1 MSISSGWL
9 TKKQSPFHPPCRHSK
24 LPRSPASSLP
34 GSRGHWS
41 LGDPFSHSG
50 KWWSSLVGAAAQAP
64 GLVGPSEP
72 MGLTFT
78 TTRLQAVP

>member
-1 MSISSGWL
+1 MSFCSSRAES
-9 TKKQSPFHPPCRHSK
+9 QSRF
-24 LPRSPASSLP
+24 LGLP